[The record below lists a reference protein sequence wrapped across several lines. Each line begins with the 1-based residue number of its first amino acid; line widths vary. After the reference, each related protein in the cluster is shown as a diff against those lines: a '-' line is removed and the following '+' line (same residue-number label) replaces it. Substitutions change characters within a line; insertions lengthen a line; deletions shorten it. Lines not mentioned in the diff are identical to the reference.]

1 MIQFRDCLTT
11 NGVIKEDLKEV
22 IKKLLK
28 NANKRKEMLKKK
40 QMMQMIGL
48 IRPMLIKFWS
58 CIVGIIFMA

>member
-28 NANKRKEMLKKK
+28 NANKRKDMLKKK

>member
-40 QMMQMIGL
+40 TNDANDRINTTN
-48 IRPMLIKFWS
+48 
-58 CIVGIIFMA
+58 VD

>member
-58 CIVGIIFMA
+58 CIMGIIFMA

>member
-1 MIQFRDCLTT
+1 MIQFRDCVTT